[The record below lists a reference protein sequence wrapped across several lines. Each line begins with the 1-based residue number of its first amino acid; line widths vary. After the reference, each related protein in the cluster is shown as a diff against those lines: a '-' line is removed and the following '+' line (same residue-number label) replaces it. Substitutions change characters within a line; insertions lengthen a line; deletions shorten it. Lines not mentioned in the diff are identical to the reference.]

1 MYSCIDGDTVM
12 AQVSQTRT
20 IRGYAIIA
28 KGDEPRRV
36 GEGVYEVRS
45 QSGSGFYRLSKHN
58 TGWSCTC
65 PDYMNRHEIVG
76 DCKHVNALRLWLKA
90 KEATERTD
98 TFDLPKTVLSFEHCR
113 FCNSV
118 DLLKWGYRKTRQGKK
133 PVFKCRICGK
143 RFVVDE
149 GFLKSRF
156 DPKIVTLALDLYFK
170 GASLRKVTQHIAQ
183 FYGVKMN
190 ESTVLRWIRKFS
202 QLVDDY
208 AQTLTP
214 QLSGVW
220 NCDEMKTKVAHEE
233 PINGERFFWLW
244 NALDNGS
251 RYLVASHLTRGR
263 THKDAK
269 AFFEVAKKQA
279 KRDPRI
285 IISDGLD
292 SYRGEYK
299 AQGSEQVV
307 HIAGVGIQS
316 RVNNNRV
323 ERLHN
328 TMREREKVMRNL
340 KRAQSAEK
348 ILKGFR
354 AYYNFVRPHMTL
366 DGHTPAQEAAIPIQL
381 GTNRWLDLIR
391 QAARSR

>member
-1 MYSCIDGDTVM
+1 MV
-12 AQVSQTRT
+12 QVSQTRT

-28 KGDEPRRV
+28 KGDEPRKV
-36 GEGVYEVRS
+36 GEGVYEVHS
-45 QSGSGFYRLSKHN
+45 QSSSSFYRLARHN
-58 TGWSCTC
+58 TRWSCTC
-65 PDYMNRHEIVG
+65 PDYVNRHEIVG
-76 DCKHVNALRLWLKA
+76 DCKHVSALRLWLKA
-90 KEATERTD
+90 KQETERTD
-98 TFDLPKTVLSFEHCR
+98 VFELPKTVLTFEHCR

-133 PVFKCRICGK
+133 PVFKCRTCGK

-156 DPKIVTLALDLYFK
+156 DPKIVTLALDLYYR
-170 GASLRKVTQHIAQ
+170 GASLHKVTQHIAQ
-183 FYGVKMN
+183 FYGVNMN

-202 QLVDDY
+202 QLIDAY

-220 NCDEMKTKVAHEE
+220 NCDEMKTKMAHEA
-233 PINGERFFWLW
+233 PINGERFYWLW

-251 RYLVASHLTRGR
+251 RYMVASHLTRGR
-263 THKDAK
+263 THKDAHVY
-269 AFFEVAKKQA
+269 FEVAKKQA
-279 KRDPRI
+279 KRDPRV

-328 TMREREKVMRNL
+328 TMREREKVMRHL
-340 KRAQSAEK
+340 KRAHSAEK
-348 ILKGFR
+348 VLKGFR
-354 AYYNFVRPHMTL
+354 AYYNYVRPHMSL

>member
-1 MYSCIDGDTVM
+1 MTQI
-12 AQVSQTRT
+12 SQTRT
-20 IRGYAIIA
+20 IRGYAIIG

-36 GEGVYEVRS
+36 SEGAYEIRS
-45 QSGSGFYRLSKHN
+45 QSSTTFYRLTKHGA
-58 TGWSCTC
+58 GWSCTC
-65 PDYMNRHEIVG
+65 PDYVNRHEEVG
-76 DCKHVNALRLWLKA
+76 DCKHVSALRLWFKA
-90 KEATERTD
+90 KEATEQTD
-98 TFDLPKTVLSFEHCR
+98 TFEVPKTVLSFEHCR

-118 DLLKWGYRKTRQGKK
+118 DLLKWGYRKTRSGKK
-133 PVFKCRICGK
+133 PVFKCRTCGK

-149 GFLKSRF
+149 GFLKSRH

-170 GASLRKVTQHIAQ
+170 GASLRKVTQHLAQ
-183 FYGVKMN
+183 FYGIKV
-190 ESTVLRWIRKFS
+190 SQVAVLKWIRKFS
-202 QLVDDY
+202 ELIDAY
-208 AQTLTP
+208 TQTLTP

-220 NCDEMKTKVAHEE
+220 NCDEMKTKMAHEE
-233 PINGERFFWLW
+233 PINGERFYWLW

-263 THKDAK
+263 AHKDAH

-279 KRDPRI
+279 KRDPRV

-292 SYRGEYK
+292 SYRGEY
-299 AQGSEQVV
+299 GSNEVA
-307 HIAGVGIQS
+307 HIANVGIRS
-316 RVNNNRV
+316 HVGNHRV

-328 TMREREKVMRNL
+328 TMREREKVMRHL
-340 KRAQSAEK
+340 KRADSAEK

-354 AYYNFVRPHMTL
+354 VYYNFVRPHMTL

-391 QAARSR
+391 QAARDRTH